1 MPLRLISITTESNQV
16 ERDKP
21 VYAFLYV
28 VKTGV
33 NIKRDANVALD
44 KFDTYRI
51 RKDFLIRNFSILLK
65 TKNLRMKKIYVFAG
79 VAILALGLTYCSS
92 SKKAAKAAAA
102 VPKTTYTA
110 NVSTVIAGNCSPC
123 HIPSKGGNKKA
134 YDNYANVKADI
145 DQILHRINLNPTDK
159 GFMPFKKTEKLPAE
173 VIAVF
178 QKFKDDGALE
188 N

>member
-1 MPLRLISITTESNQV
+1 LISITTESNQV

-28 VKTGV
+28 AKTGV
-33 NIKRDANVALD
+33 SIKEMQMYRRN
-44 KFDTYRI
+44 KFDI
-51 RKDFLIRNFSILLK
+51 CQNSKDFLVRNFSILLK
-65 TKNLRMKKIYVFAG
+65 IKNLRMKKIYVFAG
-79 VAILALGLTYCSS
+79 MAVLALGLTYCSS
-92 SKKAAKAAAA
+92 SKKAAA

-110 NVSTVIAGNCSPC
+110 NVSTVIAGSCSPC
-123 HIPSKGGNKKA
+123 HIPSKGGNKKS

-145 DQILHRINLNPTDK
+145 DSIIRRIELNPTDR
-159 GFMPFKKTEKLPAE
+159 GFMPFKKEKLPAD

-178 QKFKDDGALE
+178 KKFKEDGALE